1 MENKKLYGYLYY
13 FAFLYFRYSCRWEKR
28 DSNTIVDAIRENY
41 LKYFAPAEIVRE
53 EKIGKLDADGKPVV
67 KKALIMIIKASV
79 RLISESA

>member
-1 MENKKLYGYLYY
+1 MHFYILDILADGK
-13 FAFLYFRYSCRWEKR
+13 KR

-41 LKYFAPAEIVRE
+41 LKYFAPDEIVRE

-79 RLISESA
+79 RLISEST